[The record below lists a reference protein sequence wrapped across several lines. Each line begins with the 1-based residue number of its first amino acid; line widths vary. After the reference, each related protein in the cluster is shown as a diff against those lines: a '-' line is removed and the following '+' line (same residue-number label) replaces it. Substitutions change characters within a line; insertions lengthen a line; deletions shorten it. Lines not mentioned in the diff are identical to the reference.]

1 MSVRLTIEARDTAH
15 ARAILEA
22 IERVD
27 ASTLGYVSKAALVG
41 QAYGQPFP
49 ALPAALLATESAT
62 GSGSPPGTPRRR
74 RGRSDSGLV
83 PARVFP
89 LAVAGQWP
97 AETALGSPEATSGP
111 PGDDSGG
118 RFGTAQRA
126 RLHALLDEAGRAVD
140 DGDEAGLRRLLG
152 AALDDAASLTLTP
165 AARAR

>member
-27 ASTLGYVSKAALVG
+27 ASTLGYVSKAA
-41 QAYGQPFP
+41 
-49 ALPAALLATESAT
+49 
-62 GSGSPPGTPRRR
+62 
-74 RGRSDSGLV
+74 
-83 PARVFP
+83 